1 MGLSIHYNGRFNRK
15 ASLKKMI
22 EEVRDIV
29 EVYQWKY
36 YVFEDIFP
44 DNGFGKT
51 QCDRKI
57 YGICFTPP
65 ECETVWLTFLS
76 NGRMSTPV
84 HLRFYGNTNNKRE
97 RRYLYMIS
105 VKTQYAGIEIH
116 KLVIHLL
123 KYIREKYLQD
133 FNVSDEGEYWETG
146 DEQLLANSFER
157 YTFLINTVSSLLQSE
172 SILPGESLET
182 YFERLMKRMHEKF
195 KP

>member
-51 QCDRKI
+51 QYDRKI